1 MAEDSPDYEKLRAHW
16 QNLQRNALDPD
27 EVFDTTAQIRIGFS
41 IAKEA
46 ASAPGKVH
54 RLKLSRRTEAY
65 YLLQAAD
72 AQDHAQ
78 RARSLTDRE
87 AWLRLAHSW
96 LRLLGQKRA
105 SRGQTFEDAV
115 DEHGT
120 GQNITKT
127 SQ

>member
-1 MAEDSPDYEKLRAHW
+1 MAADSPDHEKLRAHG
-16 QNLQRNALDPD
+16 QDLQRNALDPD
-27 EVFDTTAQIRIGFS
+27 EVFDNTAQIRIGFS
-41 IAKEA
+41 IAREA

-105 SRGQTFEDAV
+105 SQGQTFDDAV
-115 DEHGT
+115 DERGT
-120 GQNITKT
+120 GQYITKT
-127 SQ
+127 KQ

>member
-1 MAEDSPDYEKLRAHW
+1 MAEHRPDYEKLRAHW

-41 IAKEA
+41 IAREA
-46 ASAPGKVH
+46 ASAPGKVQ
-54 RLKLSRRTEAY
+54 RLKQSRRTEAY

-78 RARSLTDRE
+78 QARSLTDRE

-96 LRLLGQKRA
+96 LRLLGQMRA
-105 SRGQTFEDAV
+105 SRGQIFDDAV
-115 DEHGT
+115 YEYGA